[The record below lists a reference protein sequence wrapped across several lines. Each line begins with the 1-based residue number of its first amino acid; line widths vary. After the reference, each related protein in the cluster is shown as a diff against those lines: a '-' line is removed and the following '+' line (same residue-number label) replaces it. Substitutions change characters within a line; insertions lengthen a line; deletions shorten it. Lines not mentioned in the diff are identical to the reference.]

1 MTITDYV
8 LLTLSNGKEVIAKE
22 VQSTKGLGLY
32 LDPLSITVITNGIQS
47 TIVMT
52 RYTFFAEDNMVTI
65 NPDMVESK
73 SEPSNSI
80 INIYEMYLKVI
91 RSKTDAVVENQWQGV
106 MDALEAVLYP
116 QKKSDGEDGEGGGGD
131 DAHLKAPPEQ
141 PSPEEASMLTQT
153 KKINDTLN

>member
-65 NPDMVESK
+65 NPDMVESR

-91 RSKTDAVVENQWQGV
+91 RSKTDAVVANQWQ
-106 MDALEAVLYP
+106 
-116 QKKSDGEDGEGGGGD
+116 
-131 DAHLKAPPEQ
+131 
-141 PSPEEASMLTQT
+141 
-153 KKINDTLN
+153 